1 MNWRFEEFEVDDAR
15 FELRRNGAVLHLE
28 PKVLLLLVHLVRNRD
43 RTVSKD
49 ELFDAVWQGA
59 AVVDSAL
66 TRAVSVLRT
75 ALGDTG
81 RAQNIIVTVPGRG
94 YRFAARAREFGREG
108 TEATLGRP
116 ALAVLPFANL
126 NSAPDQEYFADG
138 ITEALITELSY
149 WRRFPVIARNAAFAY
164 KAERPA
170 VGQIGRALGCRYV
183 LEGSVFRS
191 RERVR
196 IAAHLSNAETDCEM
210 WAEHYD
216 RGFGEMFSIQ
226 DEIARKIVTSIE
238 PELSHAEIDRAL
250 RKSQENLD
258 SWDFSLRAAWHI
270 HAGTRAELA
279 QASHLLDKAIELDPL
294 SPYAHSLRAL
304 CLFEEAIPG
313 WTRDPPRVFSA
324 ALKAAERAVA
334 LDPRDWLAHTLM
346 GITSLWVERD
356 HERAIELE
364 ERAISF
370 NPSGARSYH
379 FLGCVLAYAGRPAEG
394 IEKLKTVLRLDP
406 YFRPT
411 ALILSDLALGHL
423 LARNSNEAVSLAR
436 RAVREAP
443 QNPRPLQRL
452 ISALA
457 HAGREEEAAVALGQL
472 LQIQPDFSLGY
483 VDTTYPFKNPGDRQ
497 FFVDGLR
504 RAGFRE

>member
-1 MNWRFEEFEVDDAR
+1 MKFCFDDFELDEAR
-15 FELRRNGAVLHLE
+15 FELRRDGALLHLE
-28 PKVLLLLVHLVRNRD
+28 PKLLELLLHLVRNRE
-43 RTVSKD
+43 RVVSKD
-49 ELFDAVWQGA
+49 ELFDAIWRGT
-59 AVVDSAL
+59 AVVESSL
-66 TRAVSVLRT
+66 TRAVSVLRAT
-75 ALGDTG
+75 LGDTG
-81 RAQNIIVTVPGRG
+81 RAQSLILTVPGRG
-94 YRFAARAREFGREG
+94 YRFAATVRDPEG
-108 TEATLGRP
+108 TAAMLRRP

-126 NSAPDQEYFADG
+126 SSAPQQEYFADG

-170 VGQIGRALGCRYV
+170 LGQIGRALGCRYV
-183 LEGSVFRS
+183 LEGSVLRFG
-191 RERVR
+191 ERVR
-196 IAAHLSNAETDCEM
+196 VTAHLNDAQTGCEM
-210 WAEHYD
+210 WAEQYD
-216 RGFGEMFSIQ
+216 RAVGDLFSIQ
-226 DEIARKIVTSIE
+226 DEIARSIVTSIE

-250 RKSQENLD
+250 RKSPENLD
-258 SWDFSLRAAWHI
+258 SWDLSLRAAWHV
-270 HAGTRAELA
+270 HAGTRADLA
-279 QASHLLDKAIELDPL
+279 EASQLLERAIELDPL

-313 WTRDPPRVFSA
+313 WTRDPPRAFSA

-364 ERAISF
+364 ERALSF

-379 FLGCVLAYAGRPAEG
+379 FLGCVLEFAGRPTEA

-406 YFRPT
+406 YFRPA

-423 LARNSNEAVSLAR
+423 LCRNPSEAISLAR

-443 QNPRPLQRL
+443 ENPRPLQRL
-452 ISALA
+452 VSALVN
-457 HAGREEEAAVALGQL
+457 AGREEEAAIAFSEL
-472 LQIQPDFSLGY
+472 LRIQPDICLGY
-483 VDTTYPFKNPGDRQ
+483 VDATYPFRNPEDREY
-497 FFVDGLR
+497 FVEGLR
-504 RAGFRE
+504 RAGLRT

>member
-1 MNWRFEEFEVDDAR
+1 MKWCFEEFELDEAR
-15 FELRRNGAVLHLE
+15 FELRKGGAVLHLE
-28 PKVLLLLVHLVRNRD
+28 PKLLELLLHLIRNRD
-43 RTVSKD
+43 RIVSKD
-49 ELFDAVWQGA
+49 ELFEAVWQGT
-59 AVVDSAL
+59 AVVESAL
-66 TRAVSVLRT
+66 TRAVSVLR
-75 ALGDTG
+75 AKLGDTG
-81 RAQNIIVTVPGRG
+81 RAQSLILTVPGRG
-94 YRFAARAREFGREG
+94 YRFAATAREFRWEG
-108 TEATLGRP
+108 ADAMLGRP

-183 LEGSVFRS
+183 LEGSVFRCGAQ
-191 RERVR
+191 VR
-196 IAAHLSNAETDCEM
+196 IAAHLSDAQTRCEM

-216 RGFGEMFSIQ
+216 RALGDLFSIQ

-250 RKSQENLD
+250 RKSSENLD
-258 SWDFSLRAAWHI
+258 SWDLSLRAAGHI
-270 HAGTRAELA
+270 HAGARADLA
-279 QASHLLDKAIELDPL
+279 EASHLLDKAIERDPL

-313 WTRDPPRVFSA
+313 WTRDPPRAFSA
-324 ALKAAERAVA
+324 ALKAAEKAAA
-334 LDPRDWLAHTLM
+334 LDPRDWLAHSLL
-346 GITSLWVERD
+346 GITSLWVRRD

-364 ERAISF
+364 VRAISF

-379 FLGCVLAYAGRPAEG
+379 FLGCVLEYAGRPAEA
-394 IEKLKTVLRLDP
+394 IEKLGAVMRLDP
-406 YFRPT
+406 YFRP
-411 ALILSDLALGHL
+411 AAVLLSDLALGHL
-423 LARNSNEAVSLAR
+423 LGRNPGEAVSLAR
-436 RAVREAP
+436 RAVREASE
-443 QNPRPLQRL
+443 NPRPLQRL

-457 HAGREEEAAVALGQL
+457 HAGREEESAVALGQL
-472 LQIQPDFSLGY
+472 LRIQPDFSIGY
-483 VDTTYPFKNPGDRQ
+483 VDATYPFKNPEDRQ

-504 RAGFRE
+504 RAGFRD